1 MKGKPASAS
10 QEREIP
16 APKSDPGMRE
26 TDDHVEG
33 SVPSGATQPVG
44 ELDRGVDDEHLKSPS
59 QGARP
64 ER

>member
-1 MKGKPASAS
+1 MKGKPAPDSH
-10 QEREIP
+10 EREIP

-33 SVPSGATQPVG
+33 SVPRGDTQPSVD
-44 ELDRGVDDEHLKSPS
+44 LDRGVDDEHLKSPS
-59 QGARP
+59 QGVRP